1 MIDALCLLVGVF
13 VGAWL
18 TYRAQRGQSPMP
30 EMPEILKQDKP
41 ADDEA
46 KPKPIRL

>member
-18 TYRAQRGQSPMP
+18 TYRAQRGQSPLP
-30 EMPEILKQDKP
+30 ELPEQDEP
-41 ADDEA
+41 ADESQ
-46 KPKPIRL
+46 PRPIRL

>member
-18 TYRAQRGQSPMP
+18 THRAQRGQSPL
-30 EMPEILKQDKP
+30 PEIPKIPEQDEP
-41 ADDEA
+41 ADEA
-46 KPKPIRL
+46 KPKPIRV